1 MFGVPNALLLLST
14 LFYEL
19 LGKKVYLID
28 AHLQKEKS
36 AFQSLLEHCV
46 SDFVDLVLI
55 YNQYGLEDVMMPQ
68 RAD

>member
-36 AFQSLLEHCV
+36 AFQSLEHCV
-46 SDFVDLVLI
+46 SDFVD
-55 YNQYGLEDVMMPQ
+55 
-68 RAD
+68 

>member
-28 AHLQKEKS
+28 AHLQNEKS
-36 AFQSLLEHCV
+36 AYQSLEQCV

>member
-1 MFGVPNALLLLST
+1 MFGVPNASLLLST

-19 LGKKVYLID
+19 LEKKVYLID

-46 SDFVDLVLI
+46 SDFVD
-55 YNQYGLEDVMMPQ
+55 
-68 RAD
+68 